1 MDFYKNIANYKEAN
15 GISFRKLIYR
25 MPSIFDKP
33 KILIQYIRLIFGY
46 SNKTEL
52 PELSHDISQIRNIY
66 NYIDFDRKS
75 ITIKNGKVTEGHH
88 RYMAMKS

>member
-33 KILIQYIRLIFGY
+33 KILIQYIR
-46 SNKTEL
+46 NKL
-52 PELSHDISQIRNIY
+52 RI
-66 NYIDFDRKS
+66 
-75 ITIKNGKVTEGHH
+75 
-88 RYMAMKS
+88 